1 MPNAQEPGK
10 FDLYIRNI
18 AIRLR
23 YMNDSKLAE
32 YGITKPQAELL
43 RVIKEG
49 NMEDLGVSRK
59 YLEEITLLRGPSVT
73 SLLNALE
80 KSGFITREPRAAD
93 RRALVIRVTDKGESL
108 ISDMCD
114 VFTSGERQLLAG
126 MTDEEKENFLA
137 LLKRASENM
146 TTAHG

>member
-1 MPNAQEPGK
+1 MPNAPEPGK
-10 FDLYIRNI
+10 FELYIKNI

-49 NMEDLGVSRK
+49 NMEGINVSRK

-73 SLLNALE
+73 SLLNGLE
-80 KSGFITREPRAAD
+80 KSGFITREPRAGD
-93 RRALVIRVTDKGESL
+93 LRALVIKVTDRVDSL
-108 ISDMCD
+108 IGDMRG
-114 VFTSGERQLLAG
+114 VFANGERQLLTG
-126 MTDEEKENFLA
+126 MTDEEKETFLA

-146 TTAHG
+146 ASAHE